1 MQCPTCGLFGP
12 PGAQRCDCGY
22 DFPSGLRKEFS
33 PSLQSRT
40 ERRAFV
46 AAPFIASG
54 VWYLVTLASLAV
66 MNGRLRATTDVL
78 AMAIGAVTLG
88 LVIAAL
94 ATFFLAFPLYCIAR
108 RLSRVSLG
116 NALGGGVLIG
126 TFLTLTVGILEGR
139 LWSGL
144 FSPVHGILG
153 GAVTAAAWWHLAG
166 KPDQRSAPLEVRPA

>member
-1 MQCPTCGLFGP
+1 
-12 PGAQRCDCGY
+12 
-22 DFPSGLRKEFS
+22 
-33 PSLQSRT
+33 
-40 ERRAFV
+40 V
-46 AAPFIASG
+46 AAPFIATG

-78 AMAIGAVTLG
+78 AMAFGAVTLG

-94 ATFFLAFPLYCIAR
+94 ATFGLAFPLYCIAR
-108 RLSRVSLG
+108 RLSRVGLG
-116 NALGGGVLIG
+116 TALGGGVLIG
-126 TFLTLTVGILEGR
+126 AFLMLTAWILEGR

-166 KPDQRSAPLEVRPA
+166 RPDQRSAPLAVRPA